1 MSSGERAALLATP
14 SRGDGGAFAPTT
26 TERDVE
32 VAASNGVGAS
42 SPRSSA
48 WRRRSY
54 LWLTIASTA
63 TFAIIMTIVAY
74 GVSPST
80 AVADGGLTTAAAG
93 TRATLGGRA
102 RGVEED
108 AYEDDA
114 ALGARE
120 RRRRRQKGRRE
131 DAFARAHD
139 ERHGREGDDVPTRK
153 ERLARAREAEDAD
166 DAVLSAREARRQ
178 KRVAARAEARVDSVR
193 EDAAE
198 EASSLSRAP
207 VSAGVA
213 EAREARRERRRE
225 TREASRVAEQRK
237 EAKEATV
244 ATSTESDGLTPR
256 SVRRERRRAERIAK
270 RMVDT
275 RMDAAAADDRKD
287 ARSKRNDDASER
299 QEKRERK
306 DDAKREESERK
317 QKRKHAEREKAEK
330 EIEKRQDR
338 REERKK
344 DDKSDDAEKRQK
356 EREKERKKDDKS
368 DDDAE
373 KRQKE
378 REEMRE
384 EIQRK
389 VESKKR
395 EIEERQEGREK
406 DCKGDEKD
414 SDDDAEK
421 RQEERE
427 EKREKL
433 QEKREEIQ
441 RKAESKKR
449 EIEERQ
455 EEREKDRKGDEK
467 DSDDDAEKRQ
477 EEREKER
484 KKDDKSDADA
494 EKRQEER
501 EEKREKLQEK
511 REEIQ
516 RKAESKKR
524 EIEKRQEGREKDR
537 KGDEKDSD
545 DDAEKRQ
552 KEREKK
558 RAAGERD
565 AEDKKEEIEKAKKER
580 DHQLDTL
587 ERRSEAK
594 KREIE
599 QLKEEARNIHKHDSE
614 SADLGEAIK
623 EAVFFTYSDHITG
636 GMCASGETAAMNDID
651 LQILGARGAKDPF
664 AYPDVKN
671 VKTKKV
677 FAFLHAL
684 TNEVWRKKF
693 GIGDD
698 TIVSVGDATDVLY
711 FKHRS
716 EVIRAF
722 EDIETESKVAD
733 NKLVV
738 VSSERNCW
746 PWMIHGKER
755 LPNGTAICA
764 SFPDAPS
771 SYKYL
776 NSGSLMGRAKGLAEL
791 LRDIVDRMQSVNE
804 DDQMILANA
813 FLRQSTSKTS
823 SDTPYVIALDYMQ
836 RLFQTAYD
844 GQLESRNFAQYR
856 AKDAYYDRA
865 HTQVVNTET
874 HTTPVIVHFNGLK
887 ANLFPITRHFLVHHG
902 HAEHYAQIKQSWLQT
917 NPFFNASCQHIVDNI
932 KIGIMPPMQKPTHT
946 ITPDVERK
954 RLEEER

>member
-14 SRGDGGAFAPTT
+14 SRDDGGAFARTT

-32 VAASNGVGAS
+32 AAGSNGVGAS

-63 TFAIIMTIVAY
+63 TFAIIMTIVAR

-80 AVADGGLTTAAAG
+80 AVADGGLTTAAAE
-93 TRATLGGRA
+93 TRATLGARA
-102 RGVEED
+102 RDVAED
-108 AYEDDA
+108 ARGDDA

-120 RRRRRQKGRRE
+120 ARRRQ
-131 DAFARAHD
+131 
-139 ERHGREGDDVPTRK
+139 
-153 ERLARAREAEDAD
+153 
-166 DAVLSAREARRQ
+166 
-178 KRVAARAEARVDSVR
+178 RVAARAEARADSAR

-225 TREASRVAEQRK
+225 RREASRVAEQRK
-237 EAKEATV
+237 EAKEANV
-244 ATSTESDGLTPR
+244 ATSTSTASDGLTPR

-270 RMVDT
+270 RMIDT
-275 RMDAAAADDRKD
+275 RVDDAAADDDGKD
-287 ARSKRNDDASER
+287 ARSKRHDDASER
-299 QEKRERK
+299 REERERK
-306 DDAKREESERK
+306 DEAKREESERK
-317 QKRKHAEREKAEK
+317 HKRERAEREKDEK
-330 EIEKRQDR
+330 EIEKRRDH
-338 REERKK
+338 
-344 DDKSDDAEKRQK
+344 
-356 EREKERKKDDKS
+356 REKERKKDDKS

-378 REEMRE
+378 REEKREKLQEKRE

-406 DCKGDEKD
+406 D
-414 SDDDAEK
+414 
-421 RQEERE
+421 
-427 EKREKL
+427 
-433 QEKREEIQ
+433 
-441 RKAESKKR
+441 
-449 EIEERQ
+449 
-455 EEREKDRKGDEK
+455 RKGDEK

-477 EEREKER
+477 EEREK
-484 KKDDKSDADA
+484 
-494 EKRQEER
+494 KR
-501 EEKREKLQEK
+501 
-511 REEIQ
+511 
-516 RKAESKKR
+516 
-524 EIEKRQEGREKDR
+524 D
-537 KGDEKDSD
+537 
-545 DDAEKRQ
+545 
-552 KEREKK
+552 
-558 RAAGERD
+558 AGERD

-580 DHQLDTL
+580 DHQLDAL
-587 ERRSEAK
+587 KRRSEAK

-599 QLKEEARNIHKHDSE
+599 QLKEEARDIHKHDRE

-623 EAVFFTYSDHITG
+623 DAVFFTYSDHITG

-677 FAFLHAL
+677 FAFLRAL

-711 FKHRS
+711 FKHKS

-722 EDIETESKVAD
+722 EEIETESKVGD

-917 NPFFNASCQHIVDNI
+917 NPFFNASCQPIVDNI

>member
-344 DDKSDDAEKRQK
+344 DDKS
-356 EREKERKKDDKS
+356 
-368 DDDAE
+368 
-373 KRQKE
+373 
-378 REEMRE
+378 
-384 EIQRK
+384 
-389 VESKKR
+389 
-395 EIEERQEGREK
+395 
-406 DCKGDEKD
+406 
-414 SDDDAEK
+414 
-421 RQEERE
+421 
-427 EKREKL
+427 
-433 QEKREEIQ
+433 
-441 RKAESKKR
+441 
-449 EIEERQ
+449 
-455 EEREKDRKGDEK
+455 
-467 DSDDDAEKRQ
+467 
-477 EEREKER
+477 
-484 KKDDKSDADA
+484 
-494 EKRQEER
+494 
-501 EEKREKLQEK
+501 
-511 REEIQ
+511 
-516 RKAESKKR
+516 
-524 EIEKRQEGREKDR
+524 
-537 KGDEKDSD
+537 

>member
-14 SRGDGGAFAPTT
+14 SRDDGGAFARTT

-32 VAASNGVGAS
+32 AAGSNGVGAS

-63 TFAIIMTIVAY
+63 TFAIIMTIVAR

-80 AVADGGLTTAAAG
+80 AVADGGLTTAAAE
-93 TRATLGGRA
+93 TRATLGARA
-102 RGVEED
+102 RDVAEE
-108 AYEDDA
+108 ARGDDA

-120 RRRRRQKGRRE
+120 ARRRQ
-131 DAFARAHD
+131 
-139 ERHGREGDDVPTRK
+139 
-153 ERLARAREAEDAD
+153 
-166 DAVLSAREARRQ
+166 
-178 KRVAARAEARVDSVR
+178 RVAARAEARADAAR

-213 EAREARRERRRE
+213 EAREARRERRRA

-237 EAKEATV
+237 EAREANV
-244 ATSTESDGLTPR
+244 ATSTSTASDGLTPR

-270 RMVDT
+270 RMIDT
-275 RMDAAAADDRKD
+275 RVDHAAADDGKD
-287 ARSKRNDDASER
+287 ARSKRHDDASER
-299 QEKRERK
+299 REERERK
-306 DDAKREESERK
+306 DEAKREESERK
-317 QKRKHAEREKAEK
+317 HKRERAEREKDEK
-330 EIEKRQDR
+330 EIEKRRDH
-338 REERKK
+338 
-344 DDKSDDAEKRQK
+344 
-356 EREKERKKDDKS
+356 REKERKKDDTS

-378 REEMRE
+378 REEKREKLQEKRE

-406 DCKGDEKD
+406 D
-414 SDDDAEK
+414 
-421 RQEERE
+421 
-427 EKREKL
+427 
-433 QEKREEIQ
+433 
-441 RKAESKKR
+441 RKE
-449 EIEERQ
+449 
-455 EEREKDRKGDEK
+455 DEK

-477 EEREKER
+477 EEREK
-484 KKDDKSDADA
+484 
-494 EKRQEER
+494 KR
-501 EEKREKLQEK
+501 
-511 REEIQ
+511 
-516 RKAESKKR
+516 
-524 EIEKRQEGREKDR
+524 D
-537 KGDEKDSD
+537 
-545 DDAEKRQ
+545 
-552 KEREKK
+552 
-558 RAAGERD
+558 AGERD

-580 DHQLDTL
+580 DHQLDAL
-587 ERRSEAK
+587 KRRSEAK

-599 QLKEEARNIHKHDSE
+599 QLEEEARDIHKHDRE

-623 EAVFFTYSDHITG
+623 DAVFFTYSDHITG

-664 AYPDVKN
+664 AYPEVKN

-711 FKHRS
+711 FKHKS

-722 EDIETESKVAD
+722 EEIETESKVGD

-917 NPFFNASCQHIVDNI
+917 NPFFNASCQPIVDNI

>member
-225 TREASRVAEQRK
+225 RREASRVAEQRK

-256 SVRRERRRAERIAK
+256 SVRTERRRAERIAK

-406 DCKGDEKD
+406 D
-414 SDDDAEK
+414 
-421 RQEERE
+421 
-427 EKREKL
+427 
-433 QEKREEIQ
+433 
-441 RKAESKKR
+441 
-449 EIEERQ
+449 
-455 EEREKDRKGDEK
+455 RKGDEK

-477 EEREKER
+477 EEREK
-484 KKDDKSDADA
+484 
-494 EKRQEER
+494 KR
-501 EEKREKLQEK
+501 
-511 REEIQ
+511 
-516 RKAESKKR
+516 
-524 EIEKRQEGREKDR
+524 D
-537 KGDEKDSD
+537 
-545 DDAEKRQ
+545 
-552 KEREKK
+552 
-558 RAAGERD
+558 AGERD

-599 QLKEEARNIHKHDSE
+599 QLKEEARNIHKHDRE

>member
-14 SRGDGGAFAPTT
+14 SRDDGGAFARTT

-32 VAASNGVGAS
+32 AAGSNGVGAS

-63 TFAIIMTIVAY
+63 TFAIIMTIVAR

-80 AVADGGLTTAAAG
+80 AVADGGLTTAAAE
-93 TRATLGGRA
+93 TRATLGARA
-102 RGVEED
+102 RDVAED
-108 AYEDDA
+108 ARGDDA

-120 RRRRRQKGRRE
+120 ARRRQ
-131 DAFARAHD
+131 
-139 ERHGREGDDVPTRK
+139 
-153 ERLARAREAEDAD
+153 
-166 DAVLSAREARRQ
+166 
-178 KRVAARAEARVDSVR
+178 RVAARAEARADSAR

-213 EAREARRERRRE
+213 EAREARRERRRA

-237 EAKEATV
+237 EAKEANV
-244 ATSTESDGLTPR
+244 ATSTSTASDGLTPR

-270 RMVDT
+270 RMIDT
-275 RMDAAAADDRKD
+275 RVDDAAAADGKD
-287 ARSKRNDDASER
+287 ARSKRHDDASER
-299 QEKRERK
+299 REERERK
-306 DDAKREESERK
+306 DEAKREESERK
-317 QKRKHAEREKAEK
+317 HKRERAEREKDEK
-330 EIEKRQDR
+330 EIEKRRDH
-338 REERKK
+338 
-344 DDKSDDAEKRQK
+344 
-356 EREKERKKDDKS
+356 REKERQKDDTS

-378 REEMRE
+378 REEKREKLQEKRE

-406 DCKGDEKD
+406 D
-414 SDDDAEK
+414 
-421 RQEERE
+421 
-427 EKREKL
+427 
-433 QEKREEIQ
+433 
-441 RKAESKKR
+441 
-449 EIEERQ
+449 
-455 EEREKDRKGDEK
+455 RKGDEK

-477 EEREKER
+477 EEREK
-484 KKDDKSDADA
+484 
-494 EKRQEER
+494 KR
-501 EEKREKLQEK
+501 
-511 REEIQ
+511 
-516 RKAESKKR
+516 
-524 EIEKRQEGREKDR
+524 D
-537 KGDEKDSD
+537 
-545 DDAEKRQ
+545 
-552 KEREKK
+552 
-558 RAAGERD
+558 AGERD

-580 DHQLDTL
+580 DHQLDAL
-587 ERRSEAK
+587 KRRSEAK

-599 QLKEEARNIHKHDSE
+599 QLKEEARDIHKHDRE

-623 EAVFFTYSDHITG
+623 DAVFFTYSDHITG

-677 FAFLHAL
+677 FAFLRAL

-711 FKHRS
+711 FKHKS

-722 EDIETESKVAD
+722 EEIETESKVGD

-917 NPFFNASCQHIVDNI
+917 NPFFNASCQPIVDNI

>member
-389 VESKKR
+389 V
-395 EIEERQEGREK
+395 
-406 DCKGDEKD
+406 
-414 SDDDAEK
+414 
-421 RQEERE
+421 
-427 EKREKL
+427 
-433 QEKREEIQ
+433 
-441 RKAESKKR
+441 
-449 EIEERQ
+449 
-455 EEREKDRKGDEK
+455 
-467 DSDDDAEKRQ
+467 
-477 EEREKER
+477 
-484 KKDDKSDADA
+484 
-494 EKRQEER
+494 
-501 EEKREKLQEK
+501 
-511 REEIQ
+511 
-516 RKAESKKR
+516 ESKKR

>member
-14 SRGDGGAFAPTT
+14 SRDDGGAFARTT

-32 VAASNGVGAS
+32 AAGSNGVGAS

-63 TFAIIMTIVAY
+63 TFAIIMTIVAR

-80 AVADGGLTTAAAG
+80 AVADGGLTTAAAE
-93 TRATLGGRA
+93 TRATLGARA
-102 RGVEED
+102 RDVAED
-108 AYEDDA
+108 ARGDDA

-120 RRRRRQKGRRE
+120 ARRRQ
-131 DAFARAHD
+131 
-139 ERHGREGDDVPTRK
+139 
-153 ERLARAREAEDAD
+153 
-166 DAVLSAREARRQ
+166 
-178 KRVAARAEARVDSVR
+178 RVAARAEARADAAR

-213 EAREARRERRRE
+213 EAREARRERRRA

-237 EAKEATV
+237 EAREANV
-244 ATSTESDGLTPR
+244 ATSTSTASDGLTPR

-270 RMVDT
+270 RMIDT
-275 RMDAAAADDRKD
+275 RVDHAAADDGKD
-287 ARSKRNDDASER
+287 ARSKRHDDASER
-299 QEKRERK
+299 REERERK
-306 DDAKREESERK
+306 DEAKREESERK
-317 QKRKHAEREKAEK
+317 HKRERAEREKDEK
-330 EIEKRQDR
+330 EIEKRRDH
-338 REERKK
+338 
-344 DDKSDDAEKRQK
+344 
-356 EREKERKKDDKS
+356 REKERKKADTS

-378 REEMRE
+378 REEKREKLQEKRE

-406 DCKGDEKD
+406 D
-414 SDDDAEK
+414 
-421 RQEERE
+421 
-427 EKREKL
+427 
-433 QEKREEIQ
+433 
-441 RKAESKKR
+441 RKE
-449 EIEERQ
+449 
-455 EEREKDRKGDEK
+455 DEK

-477 EEREKER
+477 EEREK
-484 KKDDKSDADA
+484 
-494 EKRQEER
+494 KR
-501 EEKREKLQEK
+501 
-511 REEIQ
+511 
-516 RKAESKKR
+516 
-524 EIEKRQEGREKDR
+524 D
-537 KGDEKDSD
+537 
-545 DDAEKRQ
+545 
-552 KEREKK
+552 
-558 RAAGERD
+558 AGERD

-580 DHQLDTL
+580 DHQLDAL
-587 ERRSEAK
+587 KRRSEAK

-599 QLKEEARNIHKHDSE
+599 QLEEEARDIHKHDRE

-623 EAVFFTYSDHITG
+623 DAVFFTYSDHITG

-664 AYPDVKN
+664 AYPEVKN

-711 FKHRS
+711 FKHKS

-722 EDIETESKVAD
+722 EEIETESKVGD

-917 NPFFNASCQHIVDNI
+917 NPFFNASCQPIVDNI

>member
-14 SRGDGGAFAPTT
+14 SRDDGGAFARTT

-32 VAASNGVGAS
+32 AAGSNGVGAS

-63 TFAIIMTIVAY
+63 TFAIIITIVAR

-80 AVADGGLTTAAAG
+80 AVADGGLTTAAAE
-93 TRATLGGRA
+93 TRATLGARA
-102 RGVEED
+102 RDVAED
-108 AYEDDA
+108 ARGDDA

-120 RRRRRQKGRRE
+120 ARRRQ
-131 DAFARAHD
+131 
-139 ERHGREGDDVPTRK
+139 
-153 ERLARAREAEDAD
+153 
-166 DAVLSAREARRQ
+166 
-178 KRVAARAEARVDSVR
+178 RVAARAEARADSAR

-213 EAREARRERRRE
+213 EAREARRERRRA

-237 EAKEATV
+237 EAKEANV
-244 ATSTESDGLTPR
+244 ATSTSTASDGLTPR

-270 RMVDT
+270 RMIDT
-275 RMDAAAADDRKD
+275 RVDDAAADDGKD
-287 ARSKRNDDASER
+287 ARSKRHDDASER
-299 QEKRERK
+299 REERERK
-306 DDAKREESERK
+306 DEAKREESERK
-317 QKRKHAEREKAEK
+317 HKRERAEREKDEK
-330 EIEKRQDR
+330 EIEKRRDH
-338 REERKK
+338 
-344 DDKSDDAEKRQK
+344 
-356 EREKERKKDDKS
+356 REKERKKDDKS

-378 REEMRE
+378 REEKREKLQEKRE

-406 DCKGDEKD
+406 D
-414 SDDDAEK
+414 
-421 RQEERE
+421 
-427 EKREKL
+427 
-433 QEKREEIQ
+433 
-441 RKAESKKR
+441 
-449 EIEERQ
+449 
-455 EEREKDRKGDEK
+455 RKGDEK

-477 EEREKER
+477 EEREK
-484 KKDDKSDADA
+484 
-494 EKRQEER
+494 KR
-501 EEKREKLQEK
+501 
-511 REEIQ
+511 
-516 RKAESKKR
+516 
-524 EIEKRQEGREKDR
+524 D
-537 KGDEKDSD
+537 
-545 DDAEKRQ
+545 
-552 KEREKK
+552 
-558 RAAGERD
+558 AGERD

-580 DHQLDTL
+580 DHQLDAL
-587 ERRSEAK
+587 KRRSEAK

-599 QLKEEARNIHKHDSE
+599 QLKEEARDIHKHDRE

-623 EAVFFTYSDHITG
+623 DAVFFTYSDHITG

-677 FAFLHAL
+677 FAFLRAL

-711 FKHRS
+711 FKHKS

-722 EDIETESKVAD
+722 EEIETESKVGD

-917 NPFFNASCQHIVDNI
+917 NPFFNASCQPIVDNI

>member
-449 EIEERQ
+449 EIE
-455 EEREKDRKGDEK
+455 
-467 DSDDDAEKRQ
+467 
-477 EEREKER
+477 
-484 KKDDKSDADA
+484 
-494 EKRQEER
+494 
-501 EEKREKLQEK
+501 
-511 REEIQ
+511 
-516 RKAESKKR
+516 
-524 EIEKRQEGREKDR
+524 KRQEGREKDR

-552 KEREKK
+552 KEREKT

>member
-14 SRGDGGAFAPTT
+14 SRDDGGAFARTT

-32 VAASNGVGAS
+32 AAGSNGVGAS

-63 TFAIIMTIVAY
+63 TFAIIITIVAR

-80 AVADGGLTTAAAG
+80 AVADGGLTTAAAE
-93 TRATLGGRA
+93 TRATLGARA
-102 RGVEED
+102 RDVAED
-108 AYEDDA
+108 ARGDDA

-120 RRRRRQKGRRE
+120 ARRRQ
-131 DAFARAHD
+131 
-139 ERHGREGDDVPTRK
+139 
-153 ERLARAREAEDAD
+153 
-166 DAVLSAREARRQ
+166 
-178 KRVAARAEARVDSVR
+178 RVAARAEARADSAR

-213 EAREARRERRRE
+213 EAREARRERRRA

-237 EAKEATV
+237 EAKEANV
-244 ATSTESDGLTPR
+244 ATSTSTASDGLTPR

-270 RMVDT
+270 RMIDT
-275 RMDAAAADDRKD
+275 RVDDAAADDGKD
-287 ARSKRNDDASER
+287 ARSKRHDDASER
-299 QEKRERK
+299 REERERK
-306 DDAKREESERK
+306 DEAKREESERK
-317 QKRKHAEREKAEK
+317 HKRERAEREKDEK
-330 EIEKRQDR
+330 EIEKRRDH
-338 REERKK
+338 
-344 DDKSDDAEKRQK
+344 
-356 EREKERKKDDKS
+356 REKERKKDDKS

-378 REEMRE
+378 REEKREKLQEKRE

-395 EIEERQEGREK
+395 EIEE
-406 DCKGDEKD
+406 
-414 SDDDAEK
+414 
-421 RQEERE
+421 
-427 EKREKL
+427 
-433 QEKREEIQ
+433 
-441 RKAESKKR
+441 
-449 EIEERQ
+449 
-455 EEREKDRKGDEK
+455 
-467 DSDDDAEKRQ
+467 
-477 EEREKER
+477 
-484 KKDDKSDADA
+484 
-494 EKRQEER
+494 
-501 EEKREKLQEK
+501 
-511 REEIQ
+511 
-516 RKAESKKR
+516 
-524 EIEKRQEGREKDR
+524 RQEGREKDR

-558 RAAGERD
+558 RDAGERD

-580 DHQLDTL
+580 DHQLDAL
-587 ERRSEAK
+587 KRRSEAK

-599 QLKEEARNIHKHDSE
+599 QLKEEARDIHKHDRE

-623 EAVFFTYSDHITG
+623 DAVFFTYSDHITG

-677 FAFLHAL
+677 FAFLRAL

-711 FKHRS
+711 FKHKS

-722 EDIETESKVAD
+722 EEIETESKVGD

-917 NPFFNASCQHIVDNI
+917 NPFFNASCQPIVDNI

>member
-1 MSSGERAALLATP
+1 
-14 SRGDGGAFAPTT
+14 
-26 TERDVE
+26 
-32 VAASNGVGAS
+32 
-42 SPRSSA
+42 
-48 WRRRSY
+48 
-54 LWLTIASTA
+54 
-63 TFAIIMTIVAY
+63 
-74 GVSPST
+74 
-80 AVADGGLTTAAAG
+80 
-93 TRATLGGRA
+93 
-102 RGVEED
+102 
-108 AYEDDA
+108 
-114 ALGARE
+114 
-120 RRRRRQKGRRE
+120 
-131 DAFARAHD
+131 
-139 ERHGREGDDVPTRK
+139 
-153 ERLARAREAEDAD
+153 
-166 DAVLSAREARRQ
+166 
-178 KRVAARAEARVDSVR
+178 
-193 EDAAE
+193 
-198 EASSLSRAP
+198 
-207 VSAGVA
+207 
-213 EAREARRERRRE
+213 
-225 TREASRVAEQRK
+225 
-237 EAKEATV
+237 
-244 ATSTESDGLTPR
+244 
-256 SVRRERRRAERIAK
+256 
-270 RMVDT
+270 MVDT

-421 RQEERE
+421 RQ
-427 EKREKL
+427 
-433 QEKREEIQ
+433 
-441 RKAESKKR
+441 
-449 EIEERQ
+449 
-455 EEREKDRKGDEK
+455 
-467 DSDDDAEKRQ
+467 
-477 EEREKER
+477 
-484 KKDDKSDADA
+484 
-494 EKRQEER
+494 
-501 EEKREKLQEK
+501 
-511 REEIQ
+511 
-516 RKAESKKR
+516 
-524 EIEKRQEGREKDR
+524 
-537 KGDEKDSD
+537 
-545 DDAEKRQ
+545 
-552 KEREKK
+552 KEREKT

-599 QLKEEARNIHKHDSE
+599 QLKEEARNIHKHDRE

>member
-14 SRGDGGAFAPTT
+14 SRDDGGAFARTT

-32 VAASNGVGAS
+32 AAGSNGVGAS

-63 TFAIIMTIVAY
+63 TFAIIMTIVAR

-80 AVADGGLTTAAAG
+80 AVADGGLTTAAAE
-93 TRATLGGRA
+93 TRATLGARA
-102 RGVEED
+102 RDVAED
-108 AYEDDA
+108 ARGDDA

-120 RRRRRQKGRRE
+120 ARRRQ
-131 DAFARAHD
+131 
-139 ERHGREGDDVPTRK
+139 
-153 ERLARAREAEDAD
+153 
-166 DAVLSAREARRQ
+166 
-178 KRVAARAEARVDSVR
+178 RVAARAEARADSAR

-213 EAREARRERRRE
+213 EAREARRERRRA

-237 EAKEATV
+237 EAKEANV
-244 ATSTESDGLTPR
+244 ATSTSTASDGLTPR

-270 RMVDT
+270 RMIDT
-275 RMDAAAADDRKD
+275 RVDDAAADDGKD
-287 ARSKRNDDASER
+287 ARSKRHDDASER
-299 QEKRERK
+299 REERERK
-306 DDAKREESERK
+306 DEAKREESERK
-317 QKRKHAEREKAEK
+317 HKRERAEREKDEK
-330 EIEKRQDR
+330 EIEKRRDH
-338 REERKK
+338 
-344 DDKSDDAEKRQK
+344 
-356 EREKERKKDDKS
+356 REKERKKDDKS

-378 REEMRE
+378 REEKREKLQEKRE

-406 DCKGDEKD
+406 D
-414 SDDDAEK
+414 
-421 RQEERE
+421 
-427 EKREKL
+427 
-433 QEKREEIQ
+433 
-441 RKAESKKR
+441 
-449 EIEERQ
+449 
-455 EEREKDRKGDEK
+455 RKGDEK

-477 EEREKER
+477 EEREK
-484 KKDDKSDADA
+484 
-494 EKRQEER
+494 KR
-501 EEKREKLQEK
+501 
-511 REEIQ
+511 
-516 RKAESKKR
+516 
-524 EIEKRQEGREKDR
+524 D
-537 KGDEKDSD
+537 
-545 DDAEKRQ
+545 
-552 KEREKK
+552 
-558 RAAGERD
+558 AGERD

-580 DHQLDTL
+580 DHQLDAL
-587 ERRSEAK
+587 KRRSEAK

-599 QLKEEARNIHKHDSE
+599 QLKEEARDIHKHDRE

-623 EAVFFTYSDHITG
+623 DAVFFTYSDHITG

-677 FAFLHAL
+677 FAFLRAL

-711 FKHRS
+711 FKHKS

-722 EDIETESKVAD
+722 EEIETESKVGD

-917 NPFFNASCQHIVDNI
+917 NPFFNASCQPIVDNI

>member
-494 EKRQEER
+494 EKRQ
-501 EEKREKLQEK
+501 
-511 REEIQ
+511 
-516 RKAESKKR
+516 
-524 EIEKRQEGREKDR
+524 
-537 KGDEKDSD
+537 
-545 DDAEKRQ
+545 

>member
-395 EIEERQEGREK
+395 EIEK
-406 DCKGDEKD
+406 
-414 SDDDAEK
+414 
-421 RQEERE
+421 
-427 EKREKL
+427 
-433 QEKREEIQ
+433 
-441 RKAESKKR
+441 
-449 EIEERQ
+449 RQ

-552 KEREKK
+552 KEREKT

-599 QLKEEARNIHKHDSE
+599 QLKEEARNIHKHDRE

>member
-225 TREASRVAEQRK
+225 RREASRVAEQRK

-256 SVRRERRRAERIAK
+256 SVRTERRRAERIAK

-406 DCKGDEKD
+406 D
-414 SDDDAEK
+414 
-421 RQEERE
+421 
-427 EKREKL
+427 
-433 QEKREEIQ
+433 
-441 RKAESKKR
+441 RKE
-449 EIEERQ
+449 
-455 EEREKDRKGDEK
+455 
-467 DSDDDAEKRQ
+467 
-477 EEREKER
+477 
-484 KKDDKSDADA
+484 
-494 EKRQEER
+494 
-501 EEKREKLQEK
+501 
-511 REEIQ
+511 
-516 RKAESKKR
+516 
-524 EIEKRQEGREKDR
+524 
-537 KGDEKDSD
+537 DEKDSD

-552 KEREKK
+552 KEREKT